1 MDFQSFLSPF
11 ANRTRWR
18 LLLIGLGLSL
28 LLHIVW
34 LWPSIVPWHN
44 TRAAS
49 TGVGAE
55 ATLSARLTTPTSKSL
70 PKNVSGARNLDPQRT
85 DAGRSPIVSNTTGQV
100 ARAPADRSVAA
111 SEVVSKPASNA
122 ARAVATSKTLG
133 QTTEAQ
139 TTLPARVP
147 LVDVDGTSHGV
158 DAMDV
163 AAYRFALLKADFV
176 SLQRPGLPAGE
187 VKFRLQIR
195 AGQPTTVLMVQGSGH
210 ASLDRLAWHWLNQ
223 AVAQTPYPHAFAN
236 RSFDMEMVLLSD

>member
-1 MDFQSFLSPF
+1 MDFQSSLSPF
-11 ANRTRWR
+11 AIRARWR

-34 LWPSIVPWHN
+34 LWPSILLGHN
-44 TRAAS
+44 TRSAP

-55 ATLSARLTTPTSKSL
+55 ASLSARLTTPSRKSL
-70 PKNVSGARNLDPQRT
+70 PKNVGGAGNLDPQRT
-85 DAGRSPIVSNTTGQV
+85 DEEHSPVVSNTTGQV
-100 ARAPADRSVAA
+100 ARAPANPSFAAREAA
-111 SEVVSKPASNA
+111 SILASSA
-122 ARAVATSKTLG
+122 ARAVATPKTLG

-139 TTLPARVP
+139 TTLPARAP
-147 LVDVDGTSHGV
+147 LVDVDGTSQGV
-158 DAMDV
+158 DAMDA

-210 ASLDRLAWHWLNQ
+210 ASLDRLAWQWLNK
-223 AVAQTPYPHAFAN
+223 AVAQTPYPRAFAN
-236 RSFDMEMVLLSD
+236 RSFDMEMILLSD